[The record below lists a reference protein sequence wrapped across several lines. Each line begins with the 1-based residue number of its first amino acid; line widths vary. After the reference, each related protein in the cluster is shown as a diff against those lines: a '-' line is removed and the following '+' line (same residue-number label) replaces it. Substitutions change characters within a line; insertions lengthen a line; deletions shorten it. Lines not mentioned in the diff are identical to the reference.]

1 MLFRRKGTGVN
12 ILAIALLIALVAA
25 VTSLVN
31 NVNSQTTAL
40 TQIANKGKTYIAMD
54 ATADSVIDSK
64 VDPAVVALL
73 QSRTDIEAVAAQTF
87 LQATLHTSS
96 GTHSVILCGVQSPET
111 FLKTLNA
118 NINGTYAAN
127 QTQINVGEILA
138 NLYNCSLGEEISLA
152 VDNRIVNVTITG
164 IVRTSTQVDSEIVLP
179 PSVFDA
185 LSARNCS
192 VSIVGFTPK
201 NADDADVLIASLS
214 SVLPAN
220 VEVVEVQ
227 QLAAFAVDVN
237 SQILSFLNL
246 WSVVVYVVVVA
257 ASYIVASR
265 LIAEA
270 SYELAMIK
278 TLGGKRQFLFQIVL
292 THTVVV
298 ALFGSIL
305 GLAIGLAGAQVVSTG
320 VRWVWSSMQV
330 TPFLEASQTL
340 QIISIAFVA
349 SIVGCFYPAL
359 KATHTT
365 PMESPL

>member
-1 MLFRRKGTGVN
+1 
-12 ILAIALLIALVAA
+12 
-25 VTSLVN
+25 
-31 NVNSQTTAL
+31 
-40 TQIANKGKTYIAMD
+40 
-54 ATADSVIDSK
+54 
-64 VDPAVVALL
+64 
-73 QSRTDIEAVAAQTF
+73 
-87 LQATLHTSS
+87 
-96 GTHSVILCGVQSPET
+96 
-111 FLKTLNA
+111 
-118 NINGTYAAN
+118 
-127 QTQINVGEILA
+127 
-138 NLYNCSLGEEISLA
+138 
-152 VDNRIVNVTITG
+152 
-164 IVRTSTQVDSEIVLP
+164 
-179 PSVFDA
+179 
-185 LSARNCS
+185 
-192 VSIVGFTPK
+192 
-201 NADDADVLIASLS
+201 
-214 SVLPAN
+214 

-320 VRWVWSSMQV
+320 VRWVWSNMQV
-330 TPFLEASQTL
+330 TPFLEASQSL